1 MKTLITRWVSQM
13 FTTAKKNWNTRNSLF
28 LAVDQKY
35 VMLHCSF
42 FIKNFVSK
50 LLYFLD
56 LEGNSI
62 PNLPFLI
69 SLPGSICSDRPKYF
83 PWLTFNFRLRTGH
96 KSELRYLRTQ
106 TRCFRVMLQWTTCG
120 NGCVRMW
127 YAHAGKKSCYLLR
140 MLHPLVPLC
149 NNLLT
154 PGLLQTPLGQK
165 LLSLQNLTPFGW

>member
-1 MKTLITRWVSQM
+1 MLYGGSECNQLTMTNQNLCGWSTPAWKHWSPGGSVRCLQQLNKVG
-13 FTTAKKNWNTRNSLF
+13 KNS
-28 LAVDQKY
+28 
-35 VMLHCSF
+35 
-42 FIKNFVSK
+42 IKNLF
-50 LLYFLD
+50 
-56 LEGNSI
+56 
-62 PNLPFLI
+62 FLI
-69 SLPGSICSDRPKYF
+69 LLPGNICSDRPKYF

-106 TRCFRVMLQWTTCG
+106 TRCFRVMQQWTRCG

-127 YAHAGKKSCYLLR
+127 YARAGKKSCYLLR

-154 PGLLQTPLGQK
+154 PGLVQTPLGQK